1 MTDPLCYL
9 NGAILPLR
17 EAKVGVL
24 DLGILRG
31 FGIYEGITSFSGEPF
46 RLSDHWERFQKSADV
61 LGLVIPRTQEEVA
74 NAMRALIKHNT
85 TGTRASL
92 RMLLTGGEALDGLE
106 YVPGRETF
114 FITAA
119 AHTPLPRERYER
131 GASLITHEYQRFLP
145 EIKTIHYITAVT
157 LQKKRRAA
165 GALEILYTSDGKVLE
180 CSTSNIFIVKD
191 GIIRTPD
198 ADVLKGITRKVVL
211 ELAHKAYPVQ
221 EMALALPAFF
231 DADEAFITSSFKD
244 IVPVISVDG
253 RTIGSGIPGPI
264 TRDLMA
270 RFAQYTDAA
279 ATEALIMSDCG

>member
-46 RLSDHWERFQKSADV
+46 RFSDHWERFQKSADV
-61 LGLVIPRTQEEVA
+61 LGLVIPRTQEEGA
-74 NAMRALIKHNT
+74 DAMRALIKHNT
-85 TGTRASL
+85 TGARASL

-119 AHTPLPRERYER
+119 AHTPLPCELYER

-145 EIKTIHYITAVT
+145 GIKTIHYITAVT
-157 LQKKRRAA
+157 LQGKRKAS
-165 GALEILYTSDGKVLE
+165 GALEILYTSGGKALE

-221 EMALALPAFF
+221 EMALSLPAFF

-244 IVPVISVDG
+244 IVPIVSVDG

-279 ATEALIMSDCG
+279 AT